1 MSIITNKEIYDESQG
16 DPFKSITAALEIL
29 NKKIEETKKEMLSLE
44 KAINQGQGDS
54 GQVKELTINIQKLE
68 SEIEKL
74 KNTEAAKNNI
84 QKQLNAAQEK
94 YRQILAGEQDE
105 LIKTRVEVQALAQK
119 KMVAAKVASDTTNQ
133 TIKYRLEL
141 RQLKSTL
148 LTAQKGTEDYNKA
161 MQRAAYI
168 TDELADMQE
177 FVKGTAM
184 DLGGVMGNVHKVTT
198 GVASGFE
205 IAQGMAALFG
215 KENEDL
221 AKALVKVQATM
232 AIAQGL
238 QGLDGFGKAIQ
249 RLLFQMKIFAQGV
262 NKAFAFTVIGLFVAA
277 LTALAL
283 MWDRIRE
290 KVSGVSN
297 ELRRATEIAN
307 QKYNIAKKE
316 YDVMNMQDNIL
327 KLQGKSQKEILQLKL
342 KETKEMIMASLIN
355 LELEKRKRAAALEGT
370 KKNKEWLKSALDY
383 VAGGIGAILQAVDW
397 IGKAIGKDWN
407 LKEDFKN
414 WTSNLLFDADEAKEE
429 NQAYIDEQEKAIVEL
444 RDLAAGYQLEIKELD
459 KKGSEDK
466 IKNKQDEIDK
476 LKEIEQGYFDNL
488 REKSEQDFNERTEKA
503 KILEEEEQAS
513 MDKAREEFNKTIS
526 NQIEKEAE
534 AAKKAEE
541 LEIRKRELIGET
553 LSIASEAFA
562 KMLADGT
569 ISYREFG
576 KLILMTALDVAER
589 MIQLALV
596 EIFAKEIASKSF
608 AGLVTGPILMAL
620 VKGLFAGIKSRIQSF
635 AEGTEYVNGPGT
647 GKSDSIPANLSKGE
661 RIVPADVNK
670 QLLGIGNK
678 DLPYLVN
685 KGLSLIRTEQ
695 ILNDINRN
703 SKETAL
709 MLSNGKNIWDK
720 GRWFYVQDWKTG
732 AINRKLKN
740 LDD

>member
-1 MSIITNKEIYDESQG
+1 
-16 DPFKSITAALEIL
+16 
-29 NKKIEETKKEMLSLE
+29 
-44 KAINQGQGDS
+44 
-54 GQVKELTINIQKLE
+54 
-68 SEIEKL
+68 
-74 KNTEAAKNNI
+74 
-84 QKQLNAAQEK
+84 
-94 YRQILAGEQDE
+94 
-105 LIKTRVEVQALAQK
+105 
-119 KMVAAKVASDTTNQ
+119 
-133 TIKYRLEL
+133 
-141 RQLKSTL
+141 
-148 LTAQKGTEDYNKA
+148 
-161 MQRAAYI
+161 
-168 TDELADMQE
+168 
-177 FVKGTAM
+177 
-184 DLGGVMGNVHKVTT
+184 
-198 GVASGFE
+198 
-205 IAQGMAALFG
+205 
-215 KENEDL
+215 
-221 AKALVKVQATM
+221 
-232 AIAQGL
+232 
-238 QGLDGFGKAIQ
+238 
-249 RLLFQMKIFAQGV
+249 
-262 NKAFAFTVIGLFVAA
+262 
-277 LTALAL
+277 
-283 MWDRIRE
+283 
-290 KVSGVSN
+290 
-297 ELRRATEIAN
+297 
-307 QKYNIAKKE
+307 
-316 YDVMNMQDNIL
+316 
-327 KLQGKSQKEILQLKL
+327 
-342 KETKEMIMASLIN
+342 MIMASLIN

-503 KILEEEEQAS
+503 KTSEEEEQAS

-596 EIFAKEIASKSF
+596 EIFAKEVASKSF